1 LEIQKLTFSIFVPIL
16 IMILVTFVMVNPL
29 QLASS
34 LDPSQTSPSRNRPAI
49 TLNED
54 NVFVIW
60 PDNKTSTGKSD
71 IYLAKSIDGGVSF
84 KDVLNLSNTTG
95 RSANPEL
102 IISGTNIYVTWLED
116 LNNSGN
122 WEIFFKASNDNGTT
136 FNKPI
141 NISDNKGLSEDPEIA
156 ADEKNIILT
165 WWDNSTSNGDR
176 HVMYRASTDN
186 GTTFDPI
193 LTLNATTGI
202 TPSK

>member
-1 LEIQKLTFSIFVPIL
+1 MDIQKLTLPIFVPTFIIIL
-16 IMILVTFVMVNPL
+16 TSSVVVNPL

-71 IYLAKSIDGGVSF
+71 IFLAKSLDGGASF
-84 KDVLNLSNTTG
+84 NDVLNLSNTTG

-122 WEIFFKASNDNGTT
+122 WEIFIRASNDNGTT

-141 NISDNKGLSEDPEIA
+141 NISNNTGLSEDPEIA
-156 ADEKNIILT
+156 ADEENVILT

-186 GTTFDPI
+186 GTTFNPTI
-193 LTLNATTGI
+193 TLNATTGI
-202 TPSK
+202 TSS

>member
-1 LEIQKLTFSIFVPIL
+1 MIIQKLTLVTPIL
-16 IMILVTFVMVNPL
+16 LSILIAFVIANSF
-29 QLASS
+29 QLVYS
-34 LDPSQTSPSRNRPAI
+34 LDPTNTSPSRNRPAI

-71 IYLAKSIDGGVSF
+71 IFLAKSINGGASF
-84 KDVLNLSNTTG
+84 KDILNLSNTTG

-141 NISDNKGLSEDPEIA
+141 NISNNTGLSEDPEIA
-156 ADEKNIILT
+156 ADNENVILT
-165 WWDNSTSNGDR
+165 WWDNITPNGDR
-176 HVMYRASTDN
+176 HVMYKASTDN
-186 GTTFDPI
+186 GTTFKPTV
-193 LTLNATTGI
+193 TLNATTGI
-202 TPSK
+202 TTS

>member
-1 LEIQKLTFSIFVPIL
+1 
-16 IMILVTFVMVNPL
+16 MINSL
-29 QLASS
+29 QSASS
-34 LDPSQTSPSRNRPAI
+34 LDPTQTSPSRNRPAI

-71 IYLAKSIDGGVSF
+71 IFLAKSIDGGASF
-84 KDVLNLSNTTG
+84 EDILNLSNTTG

-102 IISGTNIYVTWLED
+102 VIADKNIYVIWLED

-141 NISDNKGLSEDPEIA
+141 NISNNTGLSEDPEIA
-156 ADEKNIILT
+156 ADEENVILT

-176 HVMYRASTDN
+176 HVMYKASTDN
-186 GTTFDPI
+186 GTTFRPTV
-193 LTLNATTGI
+193 TLNATTGI
-202 TPSK
+202 MSP

>member
-1 LEIQKLTFSIFVPIL
+1 MNIQKLILPIFAPIFIL
-16 IMILVTFVMVNPL
+16 ILISSIMVNPL

-54 NVFVIW
+54 NVFVVW

-71 IYLAKSIDGGVSF
+71 IFLAKSLDGGASF
-84 KDVLNLSNTTG
+84 NDVLNLSNTTG

-102 IISGTNIYVTWLED
+102 ILSGTNIYVTWLED
-116 LNNSGN
+116 LNNSDN

-141 NISDNKGLSEDPEIA
+141 NISNNTGLSEDPEIA
-156 ADEKNIILT
+156 ADEENVILT
-165 WWDNSTSNGDR
+165 WWDDSTSNGDR

-186 GTTFDPI
+186 GTTFNPTI
-193 LTLNATTGI
+193 TLNATTGI
-202 TPSK
+202 TSP

>member
-1 LEIQKLTFSIFVPIL
+1 MDIQKLTLLIFAPIL
-16 IMILVTFVMVNPL
+16 IIILVASVMVNPL
-29 QLASS
+29 QIASS

-60 PDNKTSTGKSD
+60 PDNKTSIGKSD
-71 IYLAKSIDGGVSF
+71 IFLAKSIDGGASF

-102 IISGTNIYVTWLED
+102 IISGANIYVTWLED
-116 LNNSGN
+116 FNNSGN
-122 WEIFFKASNDNGTT
+122 WEIYFKASNDNGTT

-141 NISDNKGLSEDPEIA
+141 NISNNTGLSEDPEIA
-156 ADEKNIILT
+156 ADEENVILT

-186 GTTFDPI
+186 GTTFNPTI
-193 LTLNATTGI
+193 TLNTTAGNI
-202 TPSK
+202 

>member
-1 LEIQKLTFSIFVPIL
+1 MNLQKLPMLIFVPVLFL
-16 IMILVTFVMVNPL
+16 IMVTSVIANQL
-29 QLASS
+29 QSASS

-60 PDNKTSTGKSD
+60 PDNKTTTGKSE
-71 IYLAKSIDGGVSF
+71 IFLAKSADGGASF
-84 KDVLNLSNTTG
+84 KDILNLSNTTG

-102 IISGTNIYVTWLED
+102 IISGANIYVTWLED
-116 LNNSGN
+116 FNNSGN
-122 WEIFFKASNDNGTT
+122 WEIYFKASNDNGTT

-141 NISDNKGLSEDPEIA
+141 NISNNTGLSEDPEIA
-156 ADEKNIILT
+156 ADEENVILT

-176 HVMYRASTDN
+176 HVMYRASTNN
-186 GTTFDPI
+186 GTTFNPI

-202 TPSK
+202 TSP

>member
-1 LEIQKLTFSIFVPIL
+1 MDIQKLTLLLFAPML
-16 IMILVTFVMVNPL
+16 IIILVASIMVNPL

-71 IYLAKSIDGGVSF
+71 IFIAKSIDGGASF
-84 KDVLNLSNTTG
+84 EDILNLSNTTG

-102 IISGTNIYVTWLED
+102 ILSGTNLYATWLED

-122 WEIFFKASNDNGTT
+122 WEIFFKASNDNGVT
-136 FNKPI
+136 FNKSI
-141 NISDNKGLSEDPEIA
+141 NISNNTGLSEDPEIA
-156 ADEKNIILT
+156 ADEQNVILT
-165 WWDNSTSNGDR
+165 WWDNSTTNGDR
-176 HVMYRASTDN
+176 HVMYKASTDN
-186 GTTFDPI
+186 GTIFSPTI
-193 LTLNATTGI
+193 TLNATTGI
-202 TPSK
+202 TSP

>member
-1 LEIQKLTFSIFVPIL
+1 MDIQKLTLPIFAPIFIIIL
-16 IMILVTFVMVNPL
+16 ISSVMVNPL

-34 LDPSQTSPSRNRPAI
+34 LDSSQTSPSRNRPAI

-71 IYLAKSIDGGVSF
+71 IFLAKSLDGGASF
-84 KDVLNLSNTTG
+84 NDVLNLSNTTG

-102 IISGTNIYVTWLED
+102 IISGTNIYVSWLED

-122 WEIFFKASNDNGTT
+122 WEIFIRASNDNGTT

-141 NISDNKGLSEDPEIA
+141 NISNNTGLSEDPEIA
-156 ADEKNIILT
+156 ADEENVILT
-165 WWDNSTSNGDR
+165 WWDNRTSNGDR

-186 GTTFDPI
+186 GTTFNPTI
-193 LTLNATTGI
+193 TLNATTGI
-202 TPSK
+202 TSP

>member
-1 LEIQKLTFSIFVPIL
+1 MIIQKLTLVTPIL
-16 IMILVTFVMVNPL
+16 LSILIAFVIANSF
-29 QLASS
+29 QLVYS
-34 LDPSQTSPSRNRPAI
+34 LDPTNTSPSRNRPAI

-71 IYLAKSIDGGVSF
+71 IFLAKSINGGASF
-84 KDVLNLSNTTG
+84 KDILNLSNTTG

-141 NISDNKGLSEDPEIA
+141 NISNNTGLSEDPEIA
-156 ADEKNIILT
+156 ADNENVILT
-165 WWDNSTSNGDR
+165 WWDNITPNGDR
-176 HVMYRASTDN
+176 HVMYKASTDN
-186 GTTFDPI
+186 GTTFRPTV
-193 LTLNATTGI
+193 TLNATTGI
-202 TPSK
+202 TTS

>member
-1 LEIQKLTFSIFVPIL
+1 MDIQKLTLLLFAPML
-16 IMILVTFVMVNPL
+16 IIILVASIMVNPL

-60 PDNKTSTGKSD
+60 PDNKTTTGKSE
-71 IYLAKSIDGGVSF
+71 IFLAKSADGGASF
-84 KDVLNLSNTTG
+84 KDILNLSNTTG

-102 IISGTNIYVTWLED
+102 IISGDNIYVTWLED
-116 LNNSGN
+116 FNNTGN
-122 WEIFFKASNDNGTT
+122 WEIYFKASNDNGTT

-141 NISDNKGLSEDPEIA
+141 NISNNTGLSEDPEIA
-156 ADEKNIILT
+156 ADEENVILT

-186 GTTFDPI
+186 GITFNPI
-193 LTLNATTGI
+193 ITLNATTGI
-202 TPSK
+202 TSP